1 MPHLYY
7 PIFVD
12 LRGRRCTVVGGGAVA
27 ERKVRAL
34 LECGAVVDVVSPVLT
49 EGLQSLVDGATIG
62 HVPRGYKRG
71 DLAGSFLA
79 IAACDDP
86 GVNSGVWEEAGELGT
101 LANVADQPEK
111 CNFILPSV
119 LRRGGLT
126 VAVSTGGASPA
137 LAKRIRTELEK
148 RIGPEYAQY
157 VKVLELW
164 RAMVLGAVSDPDRRR
179 ELLRSAAENDRL
191 VERLKAGESPESLVG
206 GLAREFGLGSSATGG
221 GARDGN
227 G

>member
-1 MPHLYY
+1 
-7 PIFVD
+7 
-12 LRGRRCTVVGGGAVA
+12 VA

-34 LECGAVVDVVSPVLT
+34 LDCGAQVDVISPALT
-49 EGLQSLVDGATIG
+49 EGLQSLVEGATIG

-86 GVNSGVWEEAGELGT
+86 GVNAGVWEEAGELGT

-126 VAVSTGGASPA
+126 VAVGTGGASPA

-157 VKVLELW
+157 VRALELW
-164 RAMVLGAVSDPDRRR
+164 REAVLRGVSDPVRRR
-179 ELLRSAAENDRL
+179 ELLRSAAEDDR
-191 VERLKAGESPESLVG
+191 VIERIKAGESPEELAGRLV
-206 GLAREFGLGSSATGG
+206 REFGLDSDEAGG
-221 GARDGN
+221 EGRDGN

>member
-1 MPHLYY
+1 
-7 PIFVD
+7 
-12 LRGRRCTVVGGGAVA
+12 
-27 ERKVRAL
+27 
-34 LECGAVVDVVSPVLT
+34 
-49 EGLQSLVDGATIG
+49 
-62 HVPRGYKRG
+62 
-71 DLAGSFLA
+71 
-79 IAACDDP
+79 
-86 GVNSGVWEEAGELGT
+86 VWEEAGGLGM

-126 VAVSTGGASPA
+126 VAVGTGGASPA

-164 RAMVLGAVSDPDRRR
+164 RAAVLRAVSDPGRRR
-179 ELLRSAAENDRL
+179 ELLRSAAEDDRL
-191 VERLKAGESPESLVG
+191 VERLRAGESPEALVVELG
-206 GLAREFGLGSSATGG
+206 REFGLDSNLAGG
-221 GARDGN
+221 EAQGGN